1 MTADSP
7 ASEGV
12 AVVHE
17 PGPNELRDPVVR
29 AELKRASVW
38 FGLAIGT
45 ALVVLLIQ
53 PLLIIFGGLVFASM
67 LDGGARL
74 LGRVLPI
81 PRGLRILIVVLCA
94 FGFIV
99 GVFYLTGVQIAQQA
113 EQLRATLEVQGNRV
127 VQWIS
132 SLGLMPGRA
141 DISGM
146 AQQALGSIGRLTSAV
161 GTVLGAA
168 ASLLMVVTIGLFVA
182 LEPRIYERGLQW
194 MVPVAAR
201 DDFSITIARM
211 ARMLRVLLAG
221 RLFGMLFEGVLT
233 WILLWIVGVP
243 MALLLGIITGML
255 AFIPNI
261 GAFVSGVLMVAVG
274 FSAGPDTGL
283 WAIAIYFG
291 VQTFD
296 GYVMIPLVAKRTV
309 DLPPA
314 LTLSAQILAS
324 TLFGVMGL
332 ALADPIVAMIKV
344 ALESE
349 AERAAKAVEKAP
361 GGFHWRVRHRDTVA
375 GTATIAEP
383 PVT

>member
-243 MALLLGIITGML
+243 MALLLGIITGLL
-255 AFIPNI
+255 AFIPNV
-261 GAFVSGVLMVAVG
+261 GAFTSGVLMVSVG
-274 FSAGPDTGL
+274 FSAGTYEGL
-283 WAIAIYFG
+283 WAIGTYFV

-296 GYVMIPLVAKRTV
+296 GYVVIPLVARRTV

-324 TLFGVMGL
+324 TLFGVIGL
-332 ALADPIVAMIKV
+332 ALADPMVAMIKV
-344 ALESE
+344 ALERESE
-349 AERAAKAVEKAP
+349 LAAKAGLGNGRRWRGRRGGSLPEPVKTITVE
-361 GGFHWRVRHRDTVA
+361 T
-375 GTATIAEP
+375 
-383 PVT
+383 